1 MKRLIDAL
9 FGRTG
14 ANIAAE
20 ADQHRAEHEQAMQ
33 AVQMKVDA
41 LQTGA
46 DRVTR
51 ESRKTEEAA
60 AAMLARLRED
70 FPR

>member
-1 MKRLIDAL
+1 MKRLLLAL
-9 FGRTG
+9 LGHSS
-14 ANIAAE
+14 ADIAADAE
-20 ADQHRAEHEQAMQ
+20 RHRTEHEQAMQ

-41 LQTGA
+41 LQVGA

-51 ESRKTEEAA
+51 ESRRTTEAA